1 MPRVPP
7 STEDEPTFP
16 RPPPRWNGQGPA
28 PPIQALPPFSPDDVK
43 QRRFCCFIPVRW
55 GTVILSLSAATF
67 SYMYALQSINRLMS
81 PDGPIGWMTW
91 VDSASTVLWFMLL
104 SLSLFGELLRGV
116 DAETGLGAWHIWVH
130 AVVGIYGITL
140 LALPLSKERSV
151 LICVET
157 ALLKWQSQ
165 HLSDTISSELAAKAG
180 EACAK
185 AVRGGLIIR
194 AIIWAIGLL
203 VELYL
208 VLIVSH
214 YIDELVD
221 REAAQLYGV
230 DIENPTPPY
239 RFGASPEVQQ
249 EKARAAT
256 WANVRKQVL

>member
-91 VDSASTVLWFMLL
+91 FLRLLAGFSGALMQRRAWVQWFSDLCW
-104 SLSLFGELLRGV
+104 
-116 DAETGLGAWHIWVH
+116 WHIWVH